1 MCSPSTENKQAASS
15 SGAIPGR
22 LNNMPEPCYHLANN
36 SALPQ
41 L

>member
-1 MCSPSTENKQAASS
+1 MCSPSTENKQVASLS
-15 SGAIPGR
+15 DVVLGR
-22 LNNMPEPCYHLANN
+22 LNNTPEPRYHLANS